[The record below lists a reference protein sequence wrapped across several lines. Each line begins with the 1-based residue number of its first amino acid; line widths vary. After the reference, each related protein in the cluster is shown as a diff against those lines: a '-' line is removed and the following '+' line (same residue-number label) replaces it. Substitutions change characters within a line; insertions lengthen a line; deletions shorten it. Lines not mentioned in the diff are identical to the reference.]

1 MPHRAPIPGPNAGEK
16 GACHRVRRRL
26 EDKLEGLERAP
37 SRLRRQVLFRDMN
50 LAALTAGL
58 TAFMWYAFGAVPLHL
73 GVSDELALNPAQT
86 SSWIFIVWFSGALSS
101 ILLTLRYRQPI
112 PITWSIPGLV
122 YLGTLAGE
130 YSFAELVGA
139 NLVAGLLILGLGL
152 LGVGRRIMA
161 WLPLPIVLGMF
172 AGSILEYV
180 VRLVEVTV
188 DDTLV
193 AGSAI
198 AGFVVGRAL
207 ANPRIPPVGLAVVC
221 GGLAVFLADRATPA
235 PVTWALPT
243 VQTPEMTVTLS
254 AVVAVSLPLAVL
266 AIGLGNVQG
275 MGFLVA
281 QGYRVP
287 INAIT
292 VVVGVN
298 SVINAFFGGHQ
309 AIVARTGVAI
319 LAARD
324 AGPMSQRYWANL
336 IAATLTFLLALSA
349 ATVASLLQVL
359 PATFIVALAGL
370 AIFTALQDAVEKAFG
385 GRLRFGA
392 MVAFVVAATPFA
404 FAGITSDFWAIVA
417 GLLASML
424 VERHEITAEW
434 REGRAEVAG

>member
-1 MPHRAPIPGPNAGEK
+1 VRWIRRAADE
-16 GACHRVRRRL
+16 RL
-26 EDKLEGLERAP
+26 ERLERP
-37 SRLRRQVLFRDMN
+37 LSRPRLRALYGDVN
-50 LAALTAGL
+50 LAALTAGV
-58 TAFMWYAFGAVPLHL
+58 TAFLWYAFGAVPLHL
-73 GVSDELALNPAQT
+73 GVSDELGLDRAQT
-86 SSWIFIVWFSGALSS
+86 SSWIFIVWFTGAVAS

-139 NLVAGLLILGLGL
+139 NLVAGLLILALGL
-152 LGVGRRIMA
+152 VGVGRRIMA

-188 DDTLV
+188 DDAVV

-198 AGFVVGRAL
+198 GGYLVGRAL
-207 ANPRIPPVGLAVVC
+207 ANPRIPPVGLAVVG
-221 GGLAVFLADRATPA
+221 GGLAVVVADRATAA
-235 PVTWALPT
+235 PVAWELPT
-243 VQTPEMTVTLS
+243 VQTPELAVSFS
-254 AVVAVSLPLAVL
+254 AVIAVSVPLAVL

-275 MGFLVA
+275 IGFLVA

-298 SVINAFFGGHQ
+298 SVVNAFFGGHQ
-309 AIVARTGVAI
+309 AIVARTGAAI
-319 LAARD
+319 LAGRD
-324 AGPMSQRYWANL
+324 AGPMSQRYGAHL
-336 IAATLTFLLALSA
+336 VAASLTIVLALAA

-370 AIFTALQDAVEKAFG
+370 AIFTALQDAVEKAFA

-392 MVAFVVAATPFA
+392 MVAFVVAATPFTY
-404 FAGITSDFWAIVA
+404 AGITSDFWAILA
-417 GLLASML
+417 GLLASAL
-424 VERHEITAEW
+424 VERREIAEEW
-434 REGRAEVAG
+434 KEKRVEAAR

>member
-1 MPHRAPIPGPNAGEK
+1 VRWIRRAADE
-16 GACHRVRRRL
+16 RL
-26 EDKLEGLERAP
+26 ERLERP
-37 SRLRRQVLFRDMN
+37 LSRPRLRALYGDVN
-50 LAALTAGL
+50 LAALTAGV
-58 TAFMWYAFGAVPLHL
+58 TAFLWYAFGAVPLHL
-73 GVSDELALNPAQT
+73 GVSDELGLDRAQT
-86 SSWIFIVWFSGALSS
+86 SSWIFIVWFTGAVAS

-139 NLVAGLLILGLGL
+139 NLVAGLLILALGL
-152 LGVGRRIMA
+152 VGVGRRIMA

-188 DDTLV
+188 DDAVV

-198 AGFVVGRAL
+198 GGYLVGRAL
-207 ANPRIPPVGLAVVC
+207 ANPRIPPVGLAVVG
-221 GGLAVFLADRATPA
+221 GGLAVVLADRATAA
-235 PVTWALPT
+235 PVAWELPT
-243 VQTPEMTVTLS
+243 VQTPELAVSFS
-254 AVVAVSLPLAVL
+254 AVIAVSVPLAVL

-275 MGFLVA
+275 IGFLVA

-298 SVINAFFGGHQ
+298 SVVNAFFGGHQ
-309 AIVARTGVAI
+309 AIVARTGAAI
-319 LAARD
+319 LGGRD

-336 IAATLTFLLALSA
+336 VAASLTIVLALAA

-370 AIFTALQDAVEKAFG
+370 AIFTALQDAVEKAFA

-392 MVAFVVAATPFA
+392 MVAFVVAATPFTY
-404 FAGITSDFWAIVA
+404 AGITSDFWAILA
-417 GLLASML
+417 GLLASAL
-424 VERHEITAEW
+424 VERREIAEEW
-434 REGRAEVAG
+434 KEKRVEAAR

>member
-1 MPHRAPIPGPNAGEK
+1 VRWIRRAADE
-16 GACHRVRRRL
+16 RL
-26 EDKLEGLERAP
+26 ERLERP
-37 SRLRRQVLFRDMN
+37 LSRPRLRALYGDVN
-50 LAALTAGL
+50 LAALTAGV
-58 TAFMWYAFGAVPLHL
+58 TAFLWYAFGAVPLHL
-73 GVSDELALNPAQT
+73 GVSDELGLDRAQT
-86 SSWIFIVWFSGALSS
+86 SSWIFIVWFTGAVAS

-139 NLVAGLLILGLGL
+139 NLVAGLLILALGL
-152 LGVGRRIMA
+152 VGVGRRIMA

-188 DDTLV
+188 DDAVV

-198 AGFVVGRAL
+198 GGYLVGRAL
-207 ANPRIPPVGLAVVC
+207 ANPRIPPVGLAVVG
-221 GGLAVFLADRATPA
+221 GGLAVVLADRATAA
-235 PVTWALPT
+235 PVAWELPT
-243 VQTPEMTVTLS
+243 VQTPELAVSFS
-254 AVVAVSLPLAVL
+254 AVIAVSVPLAVL

-275 MGFLVA
+275 IGFLVA

-298 SVINAFFGGHQ
+298 SVVNAFFGGHQ
-309 AIVARTGVAI
+309 AIVARTGAAI
-319 LAARD
+319 LGGRD

-336 IAATLTFLLALSA
+336 VAASLTIVLALAA

-370 AIFTALQDAVEKAFG
+370 AIFTALQDAVEKAFA

-392 MVAFVVAATPFA
+392 MVAFVVAATPFSY
-404 FAGITSDFWAIVA
+404 AGITSDFWAILA
-417 GLLASML
+417 GLLASAL
-424 VERHEITAEW
+424 VERREIAEEW
-434 REGRAEVAG
+434 KEKRVEAAR

>member
-1 MPHRAPIPGPNAGEK
+1 
-16 GACHRVRRRL
+16 V
-26 EDKLEGLERAP
+26 
-37 SRLRRQVLFRDMN
+37 N
-50 LAALTAGL
+50 LAALTAGV
-58 TAFMWYAFGAVPLHL
+58 TAFLWYAFGAVPLHL
-73 GVSDELALNPAQT
+73 GVSDELGLDRAQT
-86 SSWIFIVWFSGALSS
+86 SSWIFIVWFTGAVAS

-139 NLVAGLLILGLGL
+139 NLVAGLLILALGL
-152 LGVGRRIMA
+152 VGVGRRIMA

-188 DDTLV
+188 DDAVV

-198 AGFVVGRAL
+198 GGYLVGRAL
-207 ANPRIPPVGLAVVC
+207 ANPRIPPVGLAVVG
-221 GGLAVFLADRATPA
+221 GGLAVVLADRATAA
-235 PVTWALPT
+235 PVAWELPT
-243 VQTPEMTVTLS
+243 VQTPELAVSFS
-254 AVVAVSLPLAVL
+254 AVIAVSVPLAVL

-275 MGFLVA
+275 IGFLVA

-298 SVINAFFGGHQ
+298 SVVNAFFGGHQ
-309 AIVARTGVAI
+309 AIVARTGAAI
-319 LAARD
+319 LGGRD

-336 IAATLTFLLALSA
+336 VAASLTIVLALAA

-370 AIFTALQDAVEKAFG
+370 AIFTALQDAVEKAFA

-392 MVAFVVAATPFA
+392 MVAFVVAATPFTY
-404 FAGITSDFWAIVA
+404 AGITSDFWAILA
-417 GLLASML
+417 GLLASAL
-424 VERHEITAEW
+424 VERREIAEEW
-434 REGRAEVAG
+434 KEKRVEAAR

>member
-1 MPHRAPIPGPNAGEK
+1 MFFGDA
-16 GACHRVRRRL
+16 
-26 EDKLEGLERAP
+26 
-37 SRLRRQVLFRDMN
+37 N

-58 TAFMWYAFGAVPLHL
+58 TAFIWYAFGAVPLHL
-73 GVSDELALNPAQT
+73 GVSDQLGLDPGQT
-86 SSWIFIVWFSGALSS
+86 SSWIFIVWFSGAVAS
-101 ILLTLRYRQPI
+101 IVLTLRYRQPI

-122 YLGTLAGE
+122 YLGTLAGQ

-139 NLVAGLLILGLGL
+139 NLVAGLLILALGL

-180 VRLVEVTV
+180 LRLVQVTV
-188 DDTLV
+188 DDALV
-193 AGSAI
+193 VGSAI
-198 AGFVVGRAL
+198 AGYLVGRAV
-207 ANPRIPPVGLAVVC
+207 ANPRLPPVGLAVVC
-221 GGLAVFLADRATPA
+221 GGLAVVLADRARSA
-235 PVTWALPT
+235 PVAWALPT
-243 VQTPEMTVTLS
+243 VETPDMTVTFS
-254 AVVAVSLPLAVL
+254 AVLAVSLPLAVL

-275 MGFLVA
+275 IGFLVA

-298 SVINAFFGGHQ
+298 SVVNAFFGGHQ

-336 IAATLTFLLALSA
+336 IAATLTFVLAVSA
-349 ATVASLLQVL
+349 ATVASLLGIL
-359 PATFIVALAGL
+359 PATFIVGLAGI
-370 AIFTALQDAVEKAFG
+370 AVFTALQDSVEKAFT

-392 MVAFVVAATPFA
+392 MVAFVVAATPFTY
-404 FAGITSDFWAIVA
+404 AGITSDFWAIVV
-417 GLLASML
+417 GLLASAL
-424 VERHEITAEW
+424 VERREIVEEW
-434 REGRAEVAG
+434 RERRAEVAR

>member
-1 MPHRAPIPGPNAGEK
+1 
-16 GACHRVRRRL
+16 V
-26 EDKLEGLERAP
+26 
-37 SRLRRQVLFRDMN
+37 N
-50 LAALTAGL
+50 LAALTAGV
-58 TAFMWYAFGAVPLHL
+58 TAFLWYAFGAVPLHL
-73 GVSDELALNPAQT
+73 GVSDELGLDRAQT
-86 SSWIFIVWFSGALSS
+86 SSWIFIVWFTGAVAS

-139 NLVAGLLILGLGL
+139 NLVAGLLILALGL
-152 LGVGRRIMA
+152 VGVGRRIMA

-188 DDTLV
+188 DDAVV

-198 AGFVVGRAL
+198 GGYLVGRAL
-207 ANPRIPPVGLAVVC
+207 ANPRIPPVGLAVVG
-221 GGLAVFLADRATPA
+221 GGLAVVVADRATAA
-235 PVTWALPT
+235 PVAWELPT
-243 VQTPEMTVTLS
+243 VQTPELAVSFS
-254 AVVAVSLPLAVL
+254 AVIAVSVPLAVL

-275 MGFLVA
+275 IGFLVA

-298 SVINAFFGGHQ
+298 SVVNAFFGGHQ
-309 AIVARTGVAI
+309 AIVARTGAAI
-319 LAARD
+319 LGGRD

-336 IAATLTFLLALSA
+336 VAASLTIVLALAA

-370 AIFTALQDAVEKAFG
+370 AIFTALQDAVEKAFA

-392 MVAFVVAATPFA
+392 MVAFVVAATPFTY
-404 FAGITSDFWAIVA
+404 AGITSDFWAILA
-417 GLLASML
+417 GLLASAL
-424 VERHEITAEW
+424 VERREIAEEW
-434 REGRAEVAG
+434 KEKRVEAAR